1 MAKTGNLTNNENCNR
16 MLLFTRVSLFSNH
29 SFVGARVWSV
39 LNEVNFCWKNL
50 KDKLQLSQRKER
62 SKMVG
67 QEGQSFFPLLFP
79 LFIDR
84 MQ

>member
-29 SFVGARVWSV
+29 SFVGARVWSI
-39 LNEVNFCWKNL
+39 LNEVKFL
-50 KDKLQLSQRKER
+50 LEESEIKLQLFQRKER

-67 QEGQSFFPLLFP
+67 QEGQSFFFLLFP